1 MAIGG
6 ASCLDET
13 ETLRRALQ
21 KDQRHRSTQH
31 RRHAMLTM
39 SPIHAKSPRRGSV
52 RHQHQCTRRVD
63 SGTGL
68 QPVQAKTMKT
78 LAQGQRGVL
87 RNQLMAWAKSPLGRG
102 DDLPLS
108 KLAAHGKSI
117 LTECDADGGER
128 RPLPTAYSWCPTSPA
143 GTHAWRVHPGV
154 EHEHRTDARA
164 ARDDGRVGVDGGQ
177 RLRLFAPQRL
187 DDRRLPRTRQVD
199 RRAVGW
205 RVSPRGRRL
214 TGCGRQAPSR
224 AGDGIR
230 PRRPT

>member
-1 MAIGG
+1 MNGGLIGDLPWQWG

-21 KDQRHRSTQH
+21 KDQRHQSTQH

-52 RHQHQCTRRVD
+52 RHQHQCRRVD

-128 RPLPTAYSWCPTSPA
+128 RPYRPLTQYQLVARNSSRKSLRMHTLRSPA
-143 GTHAWRVHPGV
+143 LSHLAASSESACLAASRPIDGSARTPFRAQFFPYRARHRMRSIYQPG
-154 EHEHRTDARA
+154 
-164 ARDDGRVGVDGGQ
+164 
-177 RLRLFAPQRL
+177 RLRP
-187 DDRRLPRTRQVD
+187 T
-199 RRAVGW
+199 
-205 RVSPRGRRL
+205 
-214 TGCGRQAPSR
+214 R
-224 AGDGIR
+224 AGAPCCSMHR
-230 PRRPT
+230 A